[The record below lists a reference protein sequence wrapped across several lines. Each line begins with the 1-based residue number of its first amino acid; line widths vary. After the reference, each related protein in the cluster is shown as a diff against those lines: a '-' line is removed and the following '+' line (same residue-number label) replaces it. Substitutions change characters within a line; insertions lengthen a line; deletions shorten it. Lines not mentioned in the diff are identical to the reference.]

1 MAPSG
6 MGGNESPMI
15 MHLSQFARTMIGM
28 AGLMCASLAPAHAA
42 PVRDGHVV
50 AELVA
55 RESAF
60 VPGQP
65 VTVGVHLT
73 MDPTWHTYWRNSG
86 DSGLTTT
93 IKWTLPKGFEAGPID
108 WPTPTR
114 LPLST
119 IMNYGY
125 EGDVL
130 LTSPIRT
137 AALNGARA
145 QIKARV
151 DWLVCSAE
159 ECIPGGAD
167 LVLSLPVGASAL
179 PDPAHAALFE
189 KARAQLPQPAPKWE
203 FATQRLGD
211 GSYRL
216 TARPLSGQP
225 LPGGAYFFAD
235 DAGVTQSGAPQNP
248 TLDNGVLSVTLKPS
262 QYAQGTPTALNGV
275 WVAQG
280 WGDGVT
286 AARVTARIGAGG
298 GAVHDPLVPAPASG
312 ADLATLGGM
321 LLTAFIGG
329 MILNLMPC
337 VFPVLSLKI
346 MGFVQSAGDDR
357 RKIALHGWIYVLG
370 VLVSFWVLAG
380 TLMGLRAAGAQLAW
394 GFQLQSPIIVVMLCL
409 LLLTLAFSLLG
420 IFEMGAGL
428 VGAAGRVRTKG
439 GISGS
444 FMSGVLATVLATPC
458 TAPFMGTALAFAL
471 TQSTFIGFVV
481 FTALALGMASPY
493 LVLSLRPQWLA
504 FLPKPGAWMDTL
516 KQAMAF
522 PLLGT
527 IIWLLWVFGQQTG
540 MNGLLQ
546 AMVAMLLLSIGL
558 WAWGRWGTMFQEAP
572 VRRFALGLLTL
583 CGGAALWFAYAGS
596 LLLPPAAASDA
607 SGEWQAFTPE
617 KLAQMRSEG
626 KPVFVDF
633 SAAWCA
639 TCIVNKQ
646 MVLSRPDVSRS
657 FRNHGVV
664 LMEADW
670 TRRDATITK
679 ILAANGRSGVPL
691 HILYAPGAGEPLL
704 VRDLVTTDEI
714 LKALDGLPTASPQA

>member
-1 MAPSG
+1 MAASG
-6 MGGNESPMI
+6 LGGNEGSMN
-15 MHLSQFARTMIGM
+15 MHLPKLARALFGL
-28 AGLMCASLAPAHAA
+28 AGLLCASLSHAA

-55 RESAF
+55 RESAY

-65 VTVGVHLT
+65 VTLGVHLT
-73 MDPTWHTYWRNSG
+73 MDPHWHTYWRNSG
-86 DSGLTTT
+86 DSGLATT
-93 IKWTLPKGFEAGPID
+93 IKWTLPKGFEAGPIA
-108 WPTPTR
+108 WPTPAR

-130 LTSPIRT
+130 LASPIRT
-137 AALNGARA
+137 AAVAGDKA

-167 LVLSLPVGASAL
+167 LALTLPVGQAVAM
-179 PDPAHAALFE
+179 DQAQAALFA
-189 KARAQLPQPAPKWE
+189 KAGAQLPQSAPKWQ
-203 FATQRLGD
+203 FTSQRLGD

-216 TARPLSGQP
+216 SARPAAGQA
-225 LPGGAYFFAD
+225 LPKDTYFFAD
-235 DAGVTQSGAPQNP
+235 DAGVTQSGAPQ
-248 TLDNGVLSVTLKPS
+248 TATVENGALSVTLKPS
-262 QYAQGTPTALNGV
+262 QYAQGTPGALNGV
-275 WVAQG
+275 WVAPGGG
-280 WGDGVT
+280 WGDGLSAAQVT
-286 AARVTARIGAGG
+286 TRIGAKAAGQILPP
-298 GAVHDPLVPAPASG
+298 VASG
-312 ADLATLGGM
+312 TDLATLGGM
-321 LLTAFIGG
+321 LLTAFVGG

-370 VLVSFWVLAG
+370 VLTSFWVLAG

-394 GFQLQSPIIVVMLCL
+394 GFQLQSPIIVVLLCL
-409 LLLTLAFSLLG
+409 LLLALAFSLLG

-428 VGAAGRVRTKG
+428 VGAAGRVRNKG
-439 GISGS
+439 GVSGS

-546 AMVAMLLLSIGL
+546 AMIAMLLLSIGL
-558 WAWGRWGTMFQEAP
+558 WTWGRWGTMFQEAP
-572 VRRFALGLLTL
+572 VRRRALGVLLAS
-583 CGGAALWFAYAGS
+583 GAAALWFAYAGS
-596 LLLPPAAASDA
+596 LLLPPAAASDT
-607 SGEWQAFTPE
+607 SGEWQAYTPE

-646 MVLSRPDVSRS
+646 MVLSKPDVTRA
-657 FRNHGVV
+657 FREHGVV

-670 TRRDATITK
+670 TRRDAIITK
-679 ILAANGRSGVPL
+679 ILAAHGRSGVPL
-691 HILYAPGAGEPLL
+691 HILYAPGEGEPLL
-704 VRDLVTTDEI
+704 VRDLVSKEEI
-714 LKALDGLPTASPQA
+714 VSALARLPAASPKA